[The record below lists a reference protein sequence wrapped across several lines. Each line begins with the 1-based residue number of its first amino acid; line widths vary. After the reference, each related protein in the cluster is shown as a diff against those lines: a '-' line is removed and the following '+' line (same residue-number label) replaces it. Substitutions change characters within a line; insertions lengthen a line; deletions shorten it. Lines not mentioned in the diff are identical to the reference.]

1 MLRLEHVAWD
11 LPGGSAIIK
20 DINLQLEDRKL
31 IVVTGPNGGGKTTLA
46 KLIAGVETLT
56 SGRIVFDGEDI
67 TQMDVTMRALRM
79 RFNSLFASKD

>member
-31 IVVTGPNGGGKTTLA
+31 IVVPGPNGGGKTTLA
-46 KLIAGVETLT
+46 KLIAGIDQPS
-56 SGRIVFDGEDI
+56 SGRCGNLDLWPYRV
-67 TQMDVTMRALRM
+67 
-79 RFNSLFASKD
+79 